1 MTDASPPFRSYHSDS
16 MMSDSADPASLAEDY
31 QRLLK
36 QHKRQTRQ
44 LNRLIKLADA
54 NAAKLVKS
62 NAALEQLC
70 DNLSRFV
77 PQPVYDRLLAGKSQ
91 SLQAAKRAKLTLF
104 FSDIVE
110 FTALTEQLEPEQLAA
125 LMNDY
130 FTEMTQ
136 ICHRWG
142 GTLDQFIGDA
152 LVIFFGDPDSKG
164 STEDACAATLMGLEM
179 QQRLI
184 ALRTQWAASGIRM
197 PMHIRIG
204 ISTGFCTVGN
214 IGSQNR
220 LHYTALGN
228 VVNEAARIQALCP
241 ADGLLLSEDT
251 YQLIC
256 QRISCQ
262 PFIATTLQGRQRK
275 VQLYQPCDTD
285 DATSDNKLIVGNEN
299 GFKLYLDST
308 NVTDRERITRLL
320 TTALTAVQLNPDP
333 APPHT
338 PDG

>member
-1 MTDASPPFRSYHSDS
+1 
-16 MMSDSADPASLAEDY
+16 
-31 QRLLK
+31 
-36 QHKRQTRQ
+36 
-44 LNRLIKLADA
+44 
-54 NAAKLVKS
+54 
-62 NAALEQLC
+62 
-70 DNLSRFV
+70 
-77 PQPVYDRLLAGKSQ
+77 
-91 SLQAAKRAKLTLF
+91 LQAAKRAKLTLF

-110 FTALTEQLEPEQLAA
+110 FTALTEQLEPEQLAS
-125 LMNDY
+125 LMNAY
-130 FTEMTQ
+130 FTEMTK

-179 QQRLI
+179 QQRLT
-184 ALRTQWAASGIRM
+184 ALRTECAASGIRM

-214 IGSQNR
+214 ICSQNR

-241 ADGLLLSEDT
+241 PDGVLLSEDT

-262 PFIATTLQGRQRK
+262 PYIATTLQGRQRK
-275 VQLYQPCDTD
+275 VQLYHPHDNADTTQ
-285 DATSDNKLIVGNEN
+285 TSDLIVGNEN
-299 GFKLYLDST
+299 GFKLYLDAT
-308 NVTDRERITRLL
+308 NVTDRDRITRLL
-320 TTALTAVQLNPDP
+320 TSALDAIQITD
-333 APPHT
+333 HT
-338 PDG
+338 QTKAPDG

>member
-1 MTDASPPFRSYHSDS
+1 MADSANPYWPYNFDDVLSSNADTSTLRDAYHS
-16 MMSDSADPASLAEDY
+16 
-31 QRLLK
+31 LLK

-44 LNRLIKLADA
+44 LNRLVKMADA
-54 NAAKLVKS
+54 NAVKLAKS

-70 DNLSRFV
+70 DNLARFV
-77 PQPVYDRLLAGKSQ
+77 PQPVYDKLLAGKAHN
-91 SLQAAKRAKLTLF
+91 LQAAKRAKLTLF
-104 FSDIVE
+104 FSDVVE
-110 FTALTEQLEPEQLAA
+110 FTALTEQLEPEQLAS

-130 FTEMTQ
+130 FTEMTA
-136 ICHRWG
+136 ICQRWG

-152 LVIFFGDPDSKG
+152 VVIFFGDPDSKG
-164 STEDACAATLMGLEM
+164 SAEDACAATLMGLEM

-184 ALRTQWAASGIRM
+184 ALRTEWAASGIRI

-214 IGSQNR
+214 IGSQSR

-241 ADGLLLSEDT
+241 ADGVLLSEDT

-256 QRISCQ
+256 QRIGCASY
-262 PFIATTLQGRQRK
+262 ISTTLYGRQRK
-275 VQLYQPCDTD
+275 VQLYQPIDNGDTPKG
-285 DATSDNKLIVGNEN
+285 SDLIVGNEN

-308 NVTDRERITRLL
+308 NITDHARIQHLL
-320 TTALTAVQLNPDP
+320 TTALDALKPVPEETDY
-333 APPHT
+333 
-338 PDG
+338 GS

>member
-1 MTDASPPFRSYHSDS
+1 MADS
-16 MMSDSADPASLAEDY
+16 LNPHFPYNFDDILAGSSDPATLRDAY
-31 QRLLK
+31 QHLLK

-44 LNRLIKLADA
+44 LNRLVKMADA
-54 NAAKLVKS
+54 NAAKLATS

-77 PQPVYDRLLAGKSQ
+77 PQPVYHRLLEGRAQ
-91 SLQAAKRAKLTLF
+91 NLQAAKRAKLTLF

-110 FTALTEQLEPEQLAA
+110 FTALTEQLEPEQLAS
-125 LMNDY
+125 LMNAY
-130 FTEMTQ
+130 FTEMTK

-179 QQRLI
+179 QQRLT
-184 ALRTQWAASGIRM
+184 ALRTEWAASGIRM
-197 PMHIRIG
+197 PMHVRIG

-241 ADGLLLSEDT
+241 PDGVLLSEDT

-256 QRISCQ
+256 QRISRQ
-262 PFIATTLQGRQRK
+262 PYIATTLQGRQRK
-275 VQLYQPCDTD
+275 VQLYHPHDNADTTQ
-285 DATSDNKLIVGNEN
+285 TSDLIVGNEN
-299 GFKLYLDST
+299 GFKLYLDAT
-308 NVTDRERITRLL
+308 NVTDRDRITRLL
-320 TTALTAVQLNPDP
+320 TSALDAIQLTD
-333 APPHT
+333 HT
-338 PDG
+338 QTKAPDG